1 MKSKKL
7 HAEDCA
13 EDCERARSHLLYM
26 FKGYNEGG
34 QKFDLEDKNENRHKE
49 VHRRITMFTC
59 V

>member
-34 QKFDLEDKNENRHKE
+34 QKFDLEDKN
-49 VHRRITMFTC
+49 
-59 V
+59 